1 MRNLNLSFAIFVGVV
16 LTATQIFSAQALHA
30 EGRST
35 KIDFEEVLVEGMN
48 KQALDSL
55 SHFSENDDKERF
67 HLYRK
72 RAGFRDLHN
81 SLVEE
86 LRDSQ

>member
-1 MRNLNLSFAIFVGVV
+1 MKNVCNFLSGIFLV
-16 LTATQIFSAQALHA
+16 SALVSSSVSA
-30 EGRST
+30 EERST
-35 KIDFEEVLVEGMN
+35 KIDFEDVLVEGMN

-55 SHFSENDDKERF
+55 SHFAEGDGNERF

-72 RAGFRDLHN
+72 RAGFRDLHK

-86 LRDSQ
+86 LRDSP